1 MPIINMQAT
10 GQNIKRMMKD
20 RGMTVK
26 DVQEIFGF
34 TTTQAVYKWI
44 WGKTLPSID
53 NMVVIA
59 KIFNVKIDDIIIIQ

>member
-34 TTTQAVYKWI
+34 TTTQAIYKWI